1 MGKNTVRRF
10 FVIWIFSMWK
20 MKSWRSMF
28 RPSDGR
34 RMTGSGPATSLRE
47 HRRAHSWQ
55 VLSGS
60 LCLAF
65 CFLVVFF
72 LILGK
77 AVAAQIRK

>member
-1 MGKNTVRRF
+1 VWFLNGKKYSSPV
-10 FVIWIFSMWK
+10 
-20 MKSWRSMF
+20 F
-28 RPSDGR
+28 RYLD
-34 RMTGSGPATSLRE
+34 
-47 HRRAHSWQ
+47 WQ

-77 AVAAQIRK
+77 SVAAQIRK